1 MGEERDGAERK
12 KWCSWKWRWGSFV
25 HIFEFHVIICL
36 GPGPV
41 ALGNVNPGSN
51 NKAWICIIPSVEM
64 CLWCEEPDRLHAPW
78 RLTCQNDN
86 KGKWG
91 MNERLCSMNS
101 RTEVNT
107 RGEKPNVESGGTGEE
122 EGSHRSHCITHCT
135 CWFSETQ
142 AIAAGAEDTR
152 QNHCCLDAT
161 VKSKLCAVVRKD
173 RHCGGVNGDQIA
185 KVFLVAVYLPYR
197 KYGLEVTRRTLNPL
211 CCLLIYSYW
220 ANINCQ
226 CWSEMQ
232 IWSRAQWTRTCGNLQ
247 LGDGFPSTFGR
258 SHGPKARTSADWRL
272 EYCCVLLFCVTCV
285 RHNVESLFA
294 NGVI

>member
-1 MGEERDGAERK
+1 MMTDETSEFHWASYQHCMLLSAVSTNMNM
-12 KWCSWKWRWGSFV
+12 WISCSLLIEKGSFLLDYQRWTC
-25 HIFEFHVIICL
+25 CL
-36 GPGPV
+36 IGREKK
-41 ALGNVNPGSN
+41 N
-51 NKAWICIIPSVEM
+51 PSV
-64 CLWCEEPDRLHAPW
+64 
-78 RLTCQNDN
+78 
-86 KGKWG
+86 
-91 MNERLCSMNS
+91 
-101 RTEVNT
+101 
-107 RGEKPNVESGGTGEE
+107 GEE

-142 AIAAGAEDTR
+142 EIAAGAEDTR

-247 LGDGFPSTFGR
+247 LGDGFPSTFRR
-258 SHGPKARTSADWRL
+258 SHGPKTRTSAD
-272 EYCCVLLFCVTCV
+272 
-285 RHNVESLFA
+285 
-294 NGVI
+294 